1 MFIRGPSKQQCIKK
15 VIPHTKRTFS
25 NLNNH
30 LSLEMDEPLLTIKT
44 LSKFEQLKETH
55 WLMYNYPN
63 KMFNRIRDNGA
74 KFVREGSPLAWFVG
88 RHGMKLWSKLSG
100 HSSYVVLNPMLQ
112 RFTLASLVS
121 VLGFLSI
128 RALYEKRQVPLPAVF
143 TMPKTLLGK
152 IINLLLKIVV

>member
-1 MFIRGPSKQQCIKK
+1 
-15 VIPHTKRTFS
+15 
-25 NLNNH
+25 
-30 LSLEMDEPLLTIKT
+30 
-44 LSKFEQLKETH
+44 
-55 WLMYNYPN
+55 MYNYPN